1 MIQWI
6 VKITEKARKF
16 NSDALTFWFTFASFT
31 AIFVINKAVFTF
43 CFAHLLAGYKE
54 TGRYYFKKRN
64 NGIITTILKR
74 VIKLIYISSNYCAF
88 NLRFLGTPALELV
101 MYSSPNTAKMQILCI
116 SLPIVHTPGK
126 CRVKRVYR

>member
-31 AIFVINKAVFTF
+31 AIFVINIAVFTF

-54 TGRYYFKKRN
+54 TGRYYKKK
-64 NGIITTILKR
+64 GIIENNNYVEKT
-74 VIKLIYISSNYCAF
+74 KLIYI
-88 NLRFLGTPALELV
+88 
-101 MYSSPNTAKMQILCI
+101 
-116 SLPIVHTPGK
+116 
-126 CRVKRVYR
+126 

>member
-16 NSDALTFWFTFASFT
+16 NSAVLTFWFAFASFT
-31 AIFVINKAVFTF
+31 AIFVINIAVFTF

-54 TGRYYFKKRN
+54 TRRYYLKKRN
-64 NGIITTILKR
+64 SRKLTIMLK
-74 VIKLIYISSNYCAF
+74 IKLIYISSNYCAF
-88 NLRFLGTPALELV
+88 NLRFLGTPPLELV

-126 CRVKRVYR
+126 CRVKSVYR